1 MKPTGPSSNRRPRVE
16 GRRHQRKYALG
27 SLESDKSFYFR
38 GPQGRLRLRAQNLMA
53 FLQEA
58 EGVDDETWTYHLR
71 RGDYSRWFREAI
83 RDADL
88 AEAVA
93 AIEQQPESPVEETR
107 RLVRVAV
114 EERYA
119 APV

>member
-1 MKPTGPSSNRRPRVE
+1 
-16 GRRHQRKYALG
+16 LD
-27 SLESDKSFYFR
+27 SDKSFYFR
-38 GPQGRLRLRAQNLMA
+38 GPQGRLKLRAQNLMI

-71 RGDYSRWFREAI
+71 RGDYSRWFRDVI

-88 AEAVA
+88 AEAVSEV
-93 AIEQQPESPVEETR
+93 EQGRETPDETR